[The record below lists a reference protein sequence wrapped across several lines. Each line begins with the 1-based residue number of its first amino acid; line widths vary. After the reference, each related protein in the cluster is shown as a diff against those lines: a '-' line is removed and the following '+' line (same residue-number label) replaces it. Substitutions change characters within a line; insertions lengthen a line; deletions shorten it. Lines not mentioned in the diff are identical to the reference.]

1 MFVGRSLT
9 LYTLYITRTEIN
21 VLLEMFC
28 LQTNFVKVI
37 TARTNPTCRQTVRR
51 ISDKCARQ

>member
-1 MFVGRSLT
+1 MFTHLH
-9 LYTLYITRTEIN
+9 TLYITRTEIN

-28 LQTNFVKVI
+28 LQTNFMKVI
-37 TARTNPTCRQTVRR
+37 TAYSNPTRRQTARR